1 MGYIG
6 ISNRNF
12 TSGIEFPLVD
22 EFYTLQGEGFHFGKA
37 AYFLRIGGCDIGCQ
51 WCDTKQSWNPEVH
64 PVVTINQILQNI
76 QKYKVK
82 DIVVTGG
89 EPLMYPM
96 DKLCNIMHT
105 NGIKTYLE
113 TSGAY
118 PLTGTWDWICLSPK
132 KQQPPF
138 KDIYTKADEL
148 KVIIYNVEED
158 IAWAEEVAKKV
169 SSNCHLYLQPEWS
182 RRKINT
188 PLVIDYIK
196 THTKWK
202 LSLQTHKYINIK

>member
-1 MGYIG
+1 MLQTKKN
-6 ISNRNF
+6 SENF
-12 TSGIEFPLVD
+12 TTGEKFPLVD

-37 AYFLRIGGCDIGCQ
+37 AYFLRIGGCDIGCR
-51 WCDTKQSWNPEVH
+51 WCDIKLSWNPEIH
-64 PVVTINQILQNI
+64 PVVTIEQIT
-76 QKYKVK
+76 QKMMENNAK

-96 DKLCNIMHT
+96 DELCDAMHL

-118 PLTGTWDWICLSPK
+118 PLTGKWDWICLSPK
-132 KQQPPF
+132 QQHPPLEE
-138 KDIYTKADEL
+138 IYTKANEL

-158 IAWAEEVAKKV
+158 LKWAEEEAAKV
-169 SSNCHLYLQPEWS
+169 SKDCYLYLQPEWS
-182 RRKINT
+182 HREINT
-188 PLVIDYIK
+188 PLIVDYIK
-196 THTKWK
+196 KNTKWK

>member
-1 MGYIG
+1 MKKELYKF
-6 ISNRNF
+6 S
-12 TSGIEFPLVD
+12 SGEFFPLVD
-22 EFYTLQGEGFHFGKA
+22 SFYTLQGEGYHYGKA
-37 AYFLRIGGCDIGCQ
+37 AYFLRIGGCDIGCR
-51 WCDTKQSWNPEVH
+51 WCDTKVSWRADVH
-64 PVVTINQILQNI
+64 SVVTISQILENMRQYNT
-76 QKYKVK
+76 K

-96 DKLCNIMHT
+96 SKLCKQMHI

-118 PLTGTWDWICLSPK
+118 PLTGEWDWITLSPK
-132 KQQPPF
+132 QQQPPIN
-138 KDIYTKADEL
+138 DIYRDADEL
-148 KVIIYNVEED
+148 KVIIYDVKAD
-158 IAWAEEVAKKV
+158 IQWAEIQAQKV

-188 PLVIDYIK
+188 PLVVNYIK
-196 THTKWK
+196 AHPKWK